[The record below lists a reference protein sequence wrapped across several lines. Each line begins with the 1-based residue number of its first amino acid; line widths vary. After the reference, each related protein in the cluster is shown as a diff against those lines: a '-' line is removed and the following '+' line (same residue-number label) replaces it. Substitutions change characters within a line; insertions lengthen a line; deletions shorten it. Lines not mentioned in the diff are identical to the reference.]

1 MEKMLKRNKDENE
14 RKKEKIKI
22 IYIYIKSLKP
32 CLWRILLFVRVDE
45 AAMIAPE

>member
-1 MEKMLKRNKDENE
+1 MKE
-14 RKKEKIKI
+14 RKKIKI

-32 CLWRILLFVRVDE
+32 CPWRILLFVRVDE